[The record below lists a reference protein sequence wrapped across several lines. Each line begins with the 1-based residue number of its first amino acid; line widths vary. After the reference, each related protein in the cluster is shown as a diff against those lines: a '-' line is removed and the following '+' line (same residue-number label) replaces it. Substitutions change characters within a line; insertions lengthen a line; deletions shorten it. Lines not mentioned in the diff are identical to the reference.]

1 MHLTST
7 SGSKIILSKSRQ
19 FNIVMTWGTIGFSM
33 YTAEIWIFRL
43 CHAKPYIFFFL
54 DRYTT
59 QQRWTFASIFT
70 SLKCGQFN
78 ICVIWGTTR
87 SWMYAAEICWQIHD
101 ALYKMLCDFVG
112 VSCHSEFVELAT
124 RDLYS
129 KSSRSR
135 YLIEWSNE
143 QKEKV
148 MKEIQKYSF
157 LKSLFS
163 FDSD

>member
-7 SGSKIILSKSRQ
+7 SGSKIILSKCRQ

-43 CHAKPYIFFFL
+43 CHAKPYIFFSRQVRNTTAL
-54 DRYTT
+54 DFCIDFYFTKVRTVQYLRDLRYY
-59 QQRWTFASIFT
+59 QI
-70 SLKCGQFN
+70 LN
-78 ICVIWGTTR
+78 ICSRDLLTNPRRTL
-87 SWMYAAEICWQIHD
+87 Q
-101 ALYKMLCDFVG
+101 MLCDFVG
-112 VSCHSEFVELAT
+112 VSCYNEFVELAT

-148 MKEIQKYSF
+148 MEEIQKCSF

>member
-1 MHLTST
+1 MQSL
-7 SGSKIILSKSRQ
+7 
-19 FNIVMTWGTIGFSM
+19 
-33 YTAEIWIFRL
+33 
-43 CHAKPYIFFFL
+43 IFFFSRQVRNTTAL
-54 DRYTT
+54 DFCIDFYFTKVRTVQYLRDLRY
-59 QQRWTFASIFT
+59 
-70 SLKCGQFN
+70 
-78 ICVIWGTTR
+78 
-87 SWMYAAEICWQIHD
+87 YQILNVCSRDLLRNPRHT
-101 ALYKMLCDFVG
+101 LQMLCDFVG
-112 VSCHSEFVELAT
+112 VSCYNEFVELAT

-148 MKEIQKYSF
+148 MEEIQKCSF

>member
-43 CHAKPYIFFFL
+43 CHAKPYIFFFSWQVHNTTAL
-54 DRYTT
+54 DFCIDFY
-59 QQRWTFASIFT
+59 FT
-70 SLKCGQFN
+70 KVRTVQYL
-78 ICVIWGTTR
+78 R
-87 SWMYAAEICWQIHD
+87 DLRHYQILNVCSRD
-101 ALYKMLCDFVG
+101 LLTNPRRTLQILCDFVG
-112 VSCHSEFVELAT
+112 VSCYSEFVELAT

-135 YLIEWSNE
+135 YLIEWNNE

>member
-1 MHLTST
+1 MQSL
-7 SGSKIILSKSRQ
+7 
-19 FNIVMTWGTIGFSM
+19 
-33 YTAEIWIFRL
+33 
-43 CHAKPYIFFFL
+43 IFFFSRQVRNTTAL
-54 DRYTT
+54 DFCIDFYFTKVRTVQYLRDLRY
-59 QQRWTFASIFT
+59 
-70 SLKCGQFN
+70 
-78 ICVIWGTTR
+78 
-87 SWMYAAEICWQIHD
+87 YQILNVCSRDLLRNPRHT
-101 ALYKMLCDFVG
+101 LQMLCDFVG
-112 VSCHSEFVELAT
+112 VSCYNEFVELAT

-148 MKEIQKYSF
+148 MKEIQKCSF